1 MGEESLITIYRK
13 NASYC
18 RVKAAR
24 TRDAEDKAKWLEFAD
39 GWEMLA
45 AQLDYP
51 RPVGQTPRRAWV
63 GLGGLSCTPGL
74 DGQRSEGTM

>member
-1 MGEESLITIYRK
+1 MGEESWVTIYRK

-24 TRDAEDKAKWLEFAD
+24 IRDAEDKAKWLEFAD

-45 AQLDYP
+45 DRIAGESSSPNLITLDPRAQM
-51 RPVGQTPRRAWV
+51 PRRAK
-63 GLGGLSCTPGL
+63 G
-74 DGQRSEGTM
+74 

>member
-1 MGEESLITIYRK
+1 MGEESLLTIYRK

-24 TRDAEDKAKWLEFAD
+24 TQDAEDKAKWLEFAD

-45 AQLDYP
+45 DRIARESSSPNVITLHQWAEM
-51 RPVGQTPRRAWV
+51 PRRAK
-63 GLGGLSCTPGL
+63 G
-74 DGQRSEGTM
+74 